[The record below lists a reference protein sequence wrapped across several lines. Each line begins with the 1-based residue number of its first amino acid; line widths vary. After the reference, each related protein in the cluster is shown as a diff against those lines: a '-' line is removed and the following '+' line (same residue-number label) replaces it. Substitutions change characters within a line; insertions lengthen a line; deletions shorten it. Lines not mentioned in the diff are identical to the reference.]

1 MASTLGLSRRL
12 LVERD
17 LGHRHTR
24 SGASRDTANAAPFG
38 DAAGVIGWL
47 APALPQEQD
56 KAMAQLGIILVYL
69 SSKLND
75 NSSVSLSVV
84 VLDCAHA
91 FDALSARGESARAR

>member
-1 MASTLGLSRRL
+1 
-12 LVERD
+12 
-17 LGHRHTR
+17 
-24 SGASRDTANAAPFG
+24 
-38 DAAGVIGWL
+38 
-47 APALPQEQD
+47 
-56 KAMAQLGIILVYL
+56 MAQLGIILVYL